1 MYLPTTASSHGLQ
14 VKRGLIVSKFV
25 TTITVLAVGL
35 GVAACANMPS
45 AVTQQNAPA
54 TANSPSP
61 QQSALTYYNGTISPF
76 EGAASNPDVPGAT
89 GRTIVP
95 GDNSTID
102 GDSMATQMER
112 TGALGGGD

>member
-1 MYLPTTASSHGLQ
+1 M
-14 VKRGLIVSKFV
+14 SKIITSV
-25 TTITVLAVGL
+25 TVLAFAL

-45 AVTQQNAPA
+45 DVTQQTAPGA
-54 TANSPSP
+54 ANSSPP

-76 EGAASNPDVPGAT
+76 DGAASNPDVPGAT

-102 GDSMATQMER
+102 GDSSATQMER
-112 TGALGGGD
+112 TGALGGGGD

>member
-1 MYLPTTASSHGLQ
+1 M
-14 VKRGLIVSKFV
+14 SKIITSV
-25 TTITVLAVGL
+25 TVLAFAL

-45 AVTQQNAPA
+45 DVTQQTAPGA
-54 TANSPSP
+54 ANSSSP

-76 EGAASNPDVPGAT
+76 DGAASNPDVPGAT

-102 GDSMATQMER
+102 GDSSATQMER
-112 TGALGGGD
+112 TGALGGGGD